1 MDMIKKWHAEKIAE
15 KLKKNLGKRNIEM
28 FYLEK
33 KEEITE
39 LIKKFVNEKDIVS
52 YGGSVTLKETGVLD
66 FFRNGDYN
74 LLDRD
79 ACETREE
86 KDEIYRKSFYA
97 DHYFLSASAVTMDG
111 EILNVDGNGN
121 RIAAM
126 IFGPKKVFIV
136 IGINKLTADI
146 KEAEERIKL
155 YSGPM
160 DAKILSKNTPCT
172 ITGECSDC
180 KSPERICNKYL
191 VYKREMNPERMKV
204 ILINEVLGY

>member
-1 MDMIKKWHAEKIAE
+1 
-15 KLKKNLGKRNIEM
+15 M

-39 LIKKFVNEKDIVS
+39 LIKKFVNEKDTVS

-79 ACETREE
+79 AYETREE
-86 KDEIYRKSFYA
+86 KDEIYRKSFNA

-204 ILINEVLGY
+204 ILINEKLGY

>member
-1 MDMIKKWHAEKIAE
+1 MDIIKKWHTEKIVE
-15 KLKKNLGKRNIEM
+15 KLKKNFERRNIEM

-33 KEEITE
+33 KEELLE
-39 LIKKFVNEKDIVS
+39 LINSFVNENDTVS

-66 FFRNGDYN
+66 FFRNGNYN
-74 LLDRD
+74 FLDRE
-79 ACETREE
+79 AYETREE
-86 KDEIYRKSFYA
+86 KDEIYKKSFYA

-126 IFGPKKVFIV
+126 IFGPKKVFVI
-136 IGINKLTADI
+136 IGINKLTADL

-160 DAKILSKNTPCT
+160 DAKILSKKTPCT

-180 KSPERICNKYL
+180 TSPDRICNKYL
-191 VYKREMNPERMKV
+191 VYRREMNPDRMKV
-204 ILINEVLGY
+204 ILINEALGY

>member
-1 MDMIKKWHAEKIAE
+1 MDMIKKWHTEKIAE
-15 KLKKNLGKRNIEM
+15 KLKKNLEKRNIEM

-39 LIKKFVNEKDIVS
+39 LIKKFVNEKDTVS

-79 ACETREE
+79 AYETREE
-86 KDEIYRKSFYA
+86 KDEIYRKSFNA

-204 ILINEVLGY
+204 ILINEKLGY